1 MRIAIL
7 QKIPFEFI
15 GVMFL
20 GSVIKNLGHQCEV
33 FIADIDRTQLLKN
46 VKNYSPDLI
55 AFSLLSNDYRWFKK
69 FFPSLQQTL
78 PNTPVIVGGPHATFF
93 PELIEHFNVK
103 TVFLGE
109 AEGSLEEFLQ
119 NYGNEDSLKAIDGI
133 WYKDNKGTIHKNE
146 SRFLLENLDELP
158 LPDRGLYYDKYTV
171 LREKKSKPF
180 ITSRGCPY
188 RCTFCY
194 NKSNQILYQDK
205 GRYVRQFSPER
216 IIQEIK
222 ETRERYILKSVS
234 FEDFAES
241 VQDPDSLMKFLSL
254 YKKDIHLPFKCS
266 LRANIMTDN
275 LAKALKDAG
284 VNAVIFGIESG
295 DEHIRNNVLNKK
307 IKDSHIIECARILKK
322 NGIKFGTYN
331 IFGIPSETIHDALK
345 TVELNMKINTDYPWA
360 SILAPYPKTDISKLA
375 VQLKLIP
382 EDFDCADLPA
392 SYFSRSSL
400 NLPQK
405 HIFENLQRI
414 FYLAVRYPFTFPILK
429 KLAKINCP
437 PFFQAL
443 FIISFILRFSQEQDW
458 PLRKTI
464 KMAWGFR
471 SSF

>member
-33 FIADIDRTQLLKN
+33 FIADIDRAQLLEN
-46 VKNYSPDLI
+46 VKNYSPNLI

-69 FFPSLQQTL
+69 IFPSLQQTL

-133 WYKDNKGTIHKNE
+133 WYKDDHGTIYKNKP
-146 SRFLLENLDELP
+146 RFLLENLDELP
-158 LPDRGLYYDKYTV
+158 FPDRGLYYDKYEE
-171 LREKKSKPF
+171 LRMKESKNF
-180 ITSRGCPY
+180 MASRGCPH
-188 RCTFCY
+188 RCAFCF
-194 NKSNQILYQDK
+194 SNSYQKLYQSK
-205 GRYVRQFSPER
+205 GRYFRLFSPER

-222 ETRERYILKSVS
+222 ETKKRYVLKSVS
-234 FEDFAES
+234 FEDFGEFT
-241 VQDPDSLMKFLSL
+241 QDPNLLMRFLSL
-254 YKKDIHLPFKCS
+254 YKKEIHLPFKCS
-266 LRANIMTDN
+266 LRANMMTDD

-284 VNAVIFGIESG
+284 AKAVIFGIESG

-345 TVELNMKINTDYPWA
+345 TVELNIKINTDYPWA
-360 SILAPYPKTDISKLA
+360 SILAPYPKTDIAKLA
-375 VQLKLIP
+375 VQLKLMP